1 MTKKSFKSSCKGHM
15 TYVCAVLLLI
25 VCLSIPQASSSFP
38 EASDCASAWRTPE
51 TSKSAFPGPFKD
63 NAFLK
68 EKSLHRNLDGN
79 LVRHSAQRRDK
90 LTLPDGQIRKPWARK
105 LR

>member
-1 MTKKSFKSSCKGHM
+1 M

-25 VCLSIPQASSSFP
+25 VPQSAPQASSSFP
-38 EASDCASAWRTPE
+38 EASDYASSAWRTPE
-51 TSKSAFPGPFKD
+51 TSKSAFPGPFND
-63 NAFLK
+63 DAFLK
-68 EKSLHRNLDGN
+68 EKGLHKSLDGN

-105 LR
+105 F